1 MFFQFKDKFPHLKQ
15 HWETYIGLHKRIEV
29 PAKTILLHEGDISK
43 RSFIIE
49 KGCLR
54 VWFNNNGKDTTFQFF
69 FENEGLA
76 SLESFRKNI
85 PSMFTIETIE
95 PCVLYVLEKKD
106 HETIMATLSNDTA
119 FMNEMTN
126 VLVERQLHYMKEF
139 LSFIRDTPQQRY
151 LNLLQQKPQTVQRV
165 PQHYIASYLGITTVH
180 LSRIKNKL
188 LKEKHKS

>member
-1 MFFQFKDKFPHLKQ
+1 M
-15 HWETYIGLHKRIEV
+15 
-29 PAKTILLHEGDISK
+29 LHEGDISK

-85 PSMFTIETIE
+85 PGMFTIGTIE

-106 HETIMATLSNDTA
+106 YETIMATLSHDA
-119 FMNEMTN
+119 IFMNEMVN

-151 LNLLQQKPQTVQRV
+151 INLLKQKPQLIQRV

-180 LSRIKNKL
+180 LSRIKSKL
-188 LKEKHKS
+188 LKQK

>member
-1 MFFQFKDKFPHLKQ
+1 MFFQFKDKFPHLQ
-15 HWETYIGLHKRIEV
+15 HHWETYMALHKRIEV
-29 PAKTILLHEGDISK
+29 PARTVLLTEGDISK

-85 PSMFTIETIE
+85 PGMFTIETIE
-95 PCVLYVLEKKD
+95 ACVIQVLDKKD
-106 HETIMATLSNDTA
+106 FENIMGELGKEPEFLNLMID
-119 FMNEMTN
+119 
-126 VLVERQLHYMKEF
+126 VIYERQLHYMHEF

-151 LNLLQQKPQTVQRV
+151 LNLIQQKPQIIQRV

-180 LSRIKNKL
+180 LSRIKSKL
-188 LKEKHKS
+188 LKQKITG